1 MELKSTVTLLMAILG
16 YAITVLLGL
25 IQGKALS
32 TVFIDG
38 IKILIMTIV
47 FIYIIFLLME
57 VFSKENK
64 NDNKNNSDSGENS
77 NIDKSTNE
85 KNKIESNTD
94 QEFSNSTEDNSFSPL
109 NPTVLET
116 KEQERGEGN

>member
-1 MELKSTVTLLMAILG
+1 MAILG